1 MYSQSVSVT
10 SLFRLL
16 QMLTCSDVT
25 ITTCEHF
32 IQKNVIFHRFA
43 LQKNFCLWLIPS
55 DKEVSRVLADAVG
68 LSVRLQL
75 EKFSL
80 PTQFPALNGKVSV
93 PLTSTIEREAE

>member
-10 SLFRLL
+10 SLFCLL

-68 LSVRLQL
+68 LRRKTAARKIFIANTIPSPKWQ
-75 EKFSL
+75 
-80 PTQFPALNGKVSV
+80 GIC
-93 PLTSTIEREAE
+93 TSDVDNRT